1 MITLQNDIRDAN
13 IEKFVSDHANEFCQ
27 HRTQE
32 LQKLTLSQIA
42 LENPYLLKLH
52 GRCFFDA
59 SCLVGFWLH
68 TTLLSNDNIHFDRFL
83 ENTTI
88 SLLTKLFQWK
98 KSSRVE
104 SIVYL
109 ETSESLYIVYIKPR
123 ISSNAI
129 LFIKDSIKALRVEAQ
144 QLINPKNK
152 SVKPIIGVCWGPNKR
167 IDIGNAL
174 IVSGQS
180 FWSLIDNRKKLF
192 NEVLTIF
199 SRTTQKHSATYNGQ
213 KAAILNNLTKEFIE
227 RFCDA
232 EGAIDWSRLVEFNS
246 GNYDLD
252 KFGK

>member
-1 MITLQNDIRDAN
+1 MIVLQNDFKDAN
-13 IEKFVSDHANEFCQ
+13 IEKFVLDHANEFCQ
-27 HRTQE
+27 CRTQD

-59 SCLVGFWLH
+59 SCLVKFWLH

-83 ENTTI
+83 ENATI
-88 SLLTKLFQWK
+88 SLLTKLFQWE
-98 KSSRVE
+98 KSLRVE

-109 ETSESLYIVYIKPR
+109 ETTQSLHVVYIKSR
-123 ISSNAI
+123 ISSNVS
-129 LFIKDSIKALRVEAQ
+129 LFIKDSINALQVEAQ
-144 QLINPKNK
+144 QLVNPKNK

-167 IDIGNAL
+167 MDVGNAL
-174 IVSGQS
+174 VVCGQN
-180 FWSLIDNRKKLF
+180 FWSLIDNRRDLF
-192 NEVLTIF
+192 KQVLTVF
-199 SRTTQKHSATYNGQ
+199 SRTTQKHSAIYNGQ